1 MNNWYSMDINKLEE
15 ILDTDS
21 EEGLPPSSI
30 DGRLEKSGRNQL
42 EEGRKQTLI
51 GRFIRQLKDPTIIV
65 LIFAAVISLL
75 IGEIKNLIM
84 IFLIIIVDA
93 VIGIVQEQKAE
104 ASLEAIKKM
113 TSPRAKVI
121 RGGKQELVEIEFL
134 VPGDLVVL
142 EAGDLVPADM
152 RITKCYDLKVDEAS
166 LTGESIPV
174 EKHRGLIKEDKRTF
188 ADYSNMVFMG
198 SVVTYGRA
206 VGIVTDTGMNTQL
219 GKIAG
224 MLEDTELEVTPLQA
238 KLKELAKILGI
249 ISLSVCLIIFMIG
262 IIQGND
268 TYEVFINAFSLA
280 VASIPEGLPAI
291 VTVVL
296 ALGMQVMAKEKA
308 IMRNLPAVETSGA
321 ANVICSDKTGTLT
334 QNKMTVTNIYVNGS
348 CVSIEDADYDNLT
361 FRKLGTFG
369 VLCNDTTDGMGDPTE
384 IALVNLA
391 GKIGENPAGI
401 NKNYTRLHEIAFDS
415 TRKLMTTVNEIDGE
429 IISITKGAPEVL
441 LSLCDTMEK
450 DGIIEPIEKHDYKR
464 IKKACENMSKKALR
478 VLAIGYRP
486 VKEEE
491 IHGDMDSN
499 TLENKMVFL
508 GLYGMIDP
516 PREDVKKSI
525 KECSEAGIRTIMI
538 TGDHDITAT
547 AIAMELGIVEDASET
562 ITGSELE
569 DLTDKQLDKKV
580 KHYRVFAR
588 VSPEHKLR
596 IVTALKRNGNVVVMT
611 GDGVNDA
618 PALKKADIGV
628 AMGTTGTEVAKGA
641 ADMILADDDFG
652 TIVSAVKYGRVVYDN
667 IRKAVHFLLSGNFS
681 EIVSIFLATM
691 LGPWIF
697 GMPVSL
703 LSAVQILWI
712 NLVSDSLLA
721 IALAFEA
728 AESDI
733 MKRQPRNMGASILG
747 DNLGVK
753 IIYQG
758 LIIGI
763 ITFISYITGFRMGG
777 NPEMAVK
784 TGNTMAFM
792 TLAFIQFFHVYN
804 TRSLN
809 NSVFKIGV
817 FSNKYLNM
825 AFVVNLLVQLM
836 TMVVPMLRNEVF
848 NLTMLDISQWA
859 IVIGLSIMPV
869 FIVEAEKFLT
879 SRVKEFQAERS
890 LRKPVRYFK

>member
-121 RGGKQELVEIEFL
+121 RGGKQELVEIELL

-152 RITKCYDLKVDEAS
+152 RITKCYNLKVDEAS

-174 EKHRGLIKEDKRTF
+174 EKHHGLIKEDKRTF
-188 ADYSNMVFMG
+188 ADCSNMVFMG

-224 MLEDTELEVTPLQA
+224 MLEDTELEVTPLQS

-348 CVSIEDADYDNLT
+348 CVSIEDADYDDLT
-361 FRKLGTFG
+361 VRKLGTFG
-369 VLCNDTTDGMGDPTE
+369 VLCNDATDGMGDPTE

-391 GKIGENPAGI
+391 GEIGENPAGI

-415 TRKLMTTVNEIDGE
+415 KRKLMTTVNEIDGG

-441 LSLCDTMEK
+441 LNLCDTMEK

-486 VKEEE
+486 MKEEE
-491 IHGDMDSN
+491 MHGDMDSN

-681 EIVSIFLATM
+681 EIISIFLATT
-691 LGPWIF
+691 LGPWVF

-747 DNLGVK
+747 DNLGAK

-777 NPEMAVK
+777 TPEMAVK

-825 AFVVNLLVQLM
+825 AFVVNLFVQLM
-836 TMVVPMLRNEVF
+836 TMVVPILRNEVF

-890 LRKPVRYFK
+890 MRKPVRYFK